1 MRPNTLCEAA
11 ERMRAGTPRAIA
23 IGEFLDAFY
32 TASVDTRAAM
42 LDPEPP
48 HLDSAKENALMAAI
62 AEHLAKSWLDR
73 GAPRWAE
80 APSRFLDRPWF
91 TAKAHDPGLCEYLTF
106 SSPAAFKR
114 RNIMTDGAPL
124 RRATT
129 PPSRFGDKSP

>member
-1 MRPNTLCEAA
+1 
-11 ERMRAGTPRAIA
+11 MRAGTTRAIA

-32 TASVDTRAAM
+32 TAPLDARAAM
-42 LDPEPP
+42 LDAEPP
-48 HLDSAKENALMAAI
+48 LLDSAEENALMAAI

-80 APSRFLDRPWF
+80 APSRFLEKPWF
-91 TAKAHDPGLCEYLTF
+91 TARTLDPGLCEYLTF

-129 PPSRFGDKSP
+129 PPSRFGEKSP